1 MATIAATS
9 YATSSLQ
16 STLSRSR
23 IEQARREADS
33 AERKAQTLRQQAD
46 EAEREA
52 QGRNAN
58 VRSLTAREA
67 STDSTYDQALQAD
80 SSAVAP
86 KTQRL
91 LERMYRAASSQ
102 FAASG
107 TPLKND
113 TNASPVVN
121 AQGQSTGRIL
131 NLSA

>member
-33 AERKAQTLRQQAD
+33 AESKAQTLRQQAD

-80 SSAVAP
+80 SSGVDP

-107 TPLKND
+107 NPLKND
-113 TNASPVVN
+113 TNAPPVVN